1 MRAQFAGGMWAKR
14 PAHRQII
21 ETQCLKISEDLW
33 LFMPNDRW
41 AVVAGHFCIKSQY
54 SQTGLKPPYSGRCRN
69 KGVQKKC
76 SENAFLL

>member
-41 AVVAGHFCIKSQY
+41 AVVAGRFCIKSQD
-54 SQTGLKPPYSGRCRN
+54 R
-69 KGVQKKC
+69 
-76 SENAFLL
+76 